1 MGLIKSAG
9 RWGLVLDTDIRTMK
23 RIGPHHSGPLLLE
36 PVPDISGHFILD
48 RYTVDKAG
56 YICLTPTL
64 PLADLRGSIEIF
76 KAELE
81 NLLEQARHHFSVLP
95 PH

>member
-1 MGLIKSAG
+1 MSLIKSAG
-9 RWGLVLDTDIRTMK
+9 RWGLVLDAPTRMPK
-23 RIGPHHSGPLLLE
+23 KLSGSRSGPFIIDGPE
-36 PVPDISGHFILD
+36 IYGHFIFD

-64 PLADLRGSIEIF
+64 PLRELHGSVEIF

-81 NLLEQARHHFSVLP
+81 NLLEQARQHFSDTLAQ
-95 PH
+95 